1 MTRIEIGINE
11 AYHET
16 LREIKTDNK
25 LTWRQKRAAR
35 RAILAYH
42 INLQWTLHPPQTLIN
57 MTDNEEISSHDE
69 N

>member
-1 MTRIEIGINE
+1 MTRIEIGINK

-42 INLQWTLHPPQTLIN
+42 INLQWTLYTPPKTLIN
-57 MTDNEEISSHDE
+57 MTDNEEILSQ
-69 N
+69 